1 MLRKRI
7 KYKMLSPV
15 SHIGETASTGSYF
28 QTVLTANGRVPVIT
42 GNSVRGQL
50 RDSMAVHLLDTMSSA
65 CLFPVQVSKDTFNIL
80 FSGGNING
88 AMKDDV
94 EKAKSIRKHF
104 PFISLMGGGLGDMI
118 MSGKLICSFAYPVCK
133 ETESITG
140 IESDISWHSLI
151 DEMEFTRTDDG
162 KNDQLSEYMLDAE
175 QEKTAKASTQMRYSV
190 QYMAAGT
197 EFVQDF
203 IFLDGLT
210 NLELGAF
217 YAGIFQWFTVPRLGG
232 MVAKG
237 FGLFDA
243 DLEDEVSVKNG
254 EVFTSPDVNKH
265 IFSYEEHIRLDGD
278 KYLNILAAGKGAK
291 NGKKANKSD

>member
-1 MLRKRI
+1 MKMRI
-7 KYKMLSPV
+7 KYKMLAPV

-28 QTVLTANGRVPVIT
+28 QTVLTADGRVPVIT

-50 RDSMAVHLLDTMSSA
+50 RDSMAAHLLDTMSDGN
-65 CLFPVQVSKDTFNIL
+65 LLGVKVSKDVFNIL

-94 EKAKSIRKHF
+94 EKAKNIRAHF
-104 PFISLMGGGLGDMI
+104 PLVSLMGGGLGDMI
-118 MSGKLICSFAYPVCK
+118 MAGKLICSFAYPVCK

-140 IESDISWHSLI
+140 IDSDISWHSLI

-162 KNDQLSEYMLDAE
+162 KNDRLAGYMQDAGE
-175 QEKTAKASTQMRYSV
+175 EKTAKASTQMRYSV

-203 IFLDGLT
+203 VFLSGT
-210 NLELGAF
+210 TRLERGAF
-217 YAGIFQWFTVPRLGG
+217 YAGIHKWFEAPRLGG
-232 MVAKG
+232 MAAKG

-243 DLEDEVSVKNG
+243 NLEDGSITVTNGITRIAPSIEELMVSYVD
-254 EVFTSPDVNKH
+254 F
-265 IFSYEEHIRLDGD
+265 IRSEGAE
-278 KYLNILAAGKGAK
+278 YLSLFDTKKEKK
-291 NGKKANKSD
+291 NGKKADKAD

>member
-1 MLRKRI
+1 MKKRI
-7 KYKMLSPV
+7 KYKMLAPV

-28 QTVLTANGRVPVIT
+28 QTALTADGRVPVIT

-50 RDSMAVHLLDTMSSA
+50 RDSMAAHLLDTMGGGS
-65 CLFPVQVSKDTFNIL
+65 LLGVKVSKDVFNIL

-94 EKAKSIRKHF
+94 EKAKNIRAHF
-104 PFISLMGGGLGDMI
+104 PFVSLMGGGLGDMI
-118 MSGKLICSFAYPVCK
+118 MAGKLICSFAYPVCK

-162 KNDQLSEYMLDAE
+162 KDDRLAEYMQDARE
-175 QEKTAKASTQMRYSV
+175 EKTAKSSTQMRYSV

-197 EFVQDF
+197 EFVQNF
-203 IFLDGLT
+203 IFLDGVT
-210 NLELGAF
+210 DLEIGAF
-217 YAGIFQWFTVPRLGG
+217 YAGLRRWFAVPRIGG
-232 MVAKG
+232 MAAKG

-243 DLEDEVSVKNG
+243 KLCGEEFSVKNG
-254 EVFTSPDVNKH
+254 AVSIGAPGRLIED
-265 IFSYEEHIRLDGD
+265 YEAFIRSEGAE
-278 KYLNILAAGKGAK
+278 YLGLFDAKKEKK
-291 NGKKANKSD
+291 NGKKADKPD

>member
-1 MLRKRI
+1 MKKRI
-7 KYKMLSPV
+7 KYKMLAPV

-28 QTVLTANGRVPVIT
+28 QTVLTAGGRVPVIT
-42 GNSVRGQL
+42 GNSIRGQL
-50 RDSMAVHLLDTMSSA
+50 RDSMAAHLLDTLSEGS
-65 CLFPVQVSKDTFNIL
+65 LIPVKVSKDVFNIL

-94 EKAKSIRKHF
+94 EKAKNVRAHF
-104 PFISLMGGGLGDMI
+104 PLVSLMGGGLGDMI
-118 MSGKLICSFAYPVCK
+118 MAGKLICSFAYPVCK

-162 KNDQLSEYMLDAE
+162 KNDQLAAYMQDAGE
-175 QEKTAKASTQMRYSV
+175 EKTAKSSTQMRYSV

-203 IFLDGLT
+203 IFLDGVT
-210 NLELGAF
+210 DLELGAF
-217 YAGIFQWFTVPRLGG
+217 YAGLRQWFKVPRLGG
-232 MVAKG
+232 MAAKG

-243 DLEDEVSVKNG
+243 ELVGQELSVKNG
-254 EVFTSPDVNKH
+254 AVAIGAPGRLIAK
-265 IFSYEEHIRLDGD
+265 YEDLIHAEGAE
-278 KYLNILAAGKGAK
+278 YLSLFDTKKEKK
-291 NGKKANKSD
+291 NGKKADKPD

>member
-1 MLRKRI
+1 MRMRI

-28 QTVLTANGRVPVIT
+28 QTVLTADGRVPVIT
-42 GNSVRGQL
+42 GNSIRGQL
-50 RDSMAVHLLDTMSSA
+50 RDSMAAHLLDTMSEGS
-65 CLFPVQVSKDTFNIL
+65 LLGVKVSKDVFNIL

-94 EKAKSIRKHF
+94 EKAKAIRAHF

-118 MSGKLICSFAYPVCK
+118 MGGKLFCTFAYPVCR

-162 KNDQLSEYMLDAE
+162 KNDQLSKYMADAAE
-175 QEKTAKASTQMRYSV
+175 EKTAKASTQMRYSV

-197 EFVQDF
+197 QFEQDF
-203 IFLDGLT
+203 IFLSGLT
-210 NLELGAF
+210 DLELGAF
-217 YAGIFQWFTVPRLGG
+217 YAGISRWFQVPQLGG
-232 MVAKG
+232 MAAKG

-243 DLEDEVSVKNG
+243 DLEEGGITVTNGVVSVVPVIG
-254 EVFTSPDVNKH
+254 ERISA
-265 IFSYEEHIRLDGD
+265 YEDFIHNEGPE
-278 KYLNILAAGKGAK
+278 YLSLFDTKKEKK
-291 NGKKANKSD
+291 NGKKSDKPD

>member
-1 MLRKRI
+1 MRKRI
-7 KYKMLSPV
+7 KYKMLAPV

-28 QTVLTANGRVPVIT
+28 QTVLTADGRVPVIT

-50 RDSMAVHLLDTMSSA
+50 RDSMAAHLLDTMGA
-65 CLFPVQVSKDTFNIL
+65 GNLLGVKVSKDVFNIL

-94 EKAKSIRKHF
+94 EKAKNVRAHF
-104 PFISLMGGGLGDMI
+104 PLVSLMGGGLGDMI
-118 MSGKLICSFAYPVCK
+118 MAGKLICSFAYPVCK

-162 KNDQLSEYMLDAE
+162 KNDQLASYMQDTGE
-175 QEKTAKASTQMRYSV
+175 EKTAKASTQMRYSV

-203 IFLDGLT
+203 IFLDGVT
-210 NLELGAF
+210 DLELGAF
-217 YAGIFQWFTVPRLGG
+217 YAGLRQWFKAPRLGG
-232 MVAKG
+232 MAAKG

-243 DLEDEVSVKNG
+243 ELVGQELSVKNG
-254 EVFTSPDVNKH
+254 AVAIGAPEKL
-265 IFSYEEHIRLDGD
+265 IEKYEALIRGEETE
-278 KYLNILAAGKGAK
+278 YLSLLETKKEKK
-291 NGKKANKSD
+291 NGKKADKPD